1 MDPAG
6 ILLIDNCQMTVVKIF
21 SDLWSLLYFSLF
33 YFSFFFPF
41 LFPNG
46 REASRKL
53 SIVNYRLSIFLL
65 TEIRQKKRTIKVV
78 LLFKLIGCESY
89 KRIFLGGSN

>member
-21 SDLWSLLYFSLF
+21 SDLWSLLYLFDNQQFPSLF

-65 TEIRQKKRTIKVV
+65 TEIRQKKRT
-78 LLFKLIGCESY
+78 F
-89 KRIFLGGSN
+89 FLSFSFF